1 MAVNCPFC
9 RYPNFADAKK
19 CRRCGKELPHV
30 CPECQHPL
38 PLDAKFCSKCGFI
51 FEQDK
56 IDVTA
61 YKTKSLRSRTFE
73 EERDQMF
80 REERSDQSVGF
91 KPKVHRL
98 KKCPECWHN
107 ISEEATFCTYCGTQ
121 FTEELTKET
130 PPTPSVSVRQ
140 PGTKKAQPPA
150 PGAVAKPG
158 AAPAAKKPAETP
170 ASTPGATPGPAKK
183 PGEASPVKPAGA
195 AAAAKPKP
203 VKAETKPKPKKPPMP
218 VAKTPLPGD
227 IKLNPPKTAELGI
240 KMIKVPAGAFSLPS
254 HNGKAIATKGF
265 YLSQV
270 PITCTQ
276 YQKFCQATGY
286 PAPLDWLEEAPLPD
300 KEEHPVIMISIKDA
314 LAFCQ
319 WAGFRLPTT
328 IEWAVAF
335 CGQEPHR
342 YPWGDDPQQVPVN
355 VDAAK
360 HLTTEPVMDKT
371 ADAGPYGHHGLV
383 GNIRQWVFDPPAKG
397 GILTPEK
404 IAEGKFGLA
413 GASWLDPVWLAEY
426 GRVDYIKDLDYR
438 GYHIGLRVAL
448 D

>member
-51 FEQDK
+51 FEQEK

-61 YKTKSLRSRTFE
+61 YKTKSLRSRTFD

-80 REERSDQSVGF
+80 RDERGEQSVGF

-121 FTEELTKET
+121 FTEELVKET

-140 PGTKKAQPPA
+140 PGSKKAQPAAPDAATKPA
-150 PGAVAKPG
+150 AAAKPG
-158 AAPAAKKPAETP
+158 AV
-170 ASTPGATPGPAKK
+170 PGPAKK
-183 PGEASPVKPAGA
+183 PGEAATAKPAGA
-195 AAAAKPKP
+195 AAKAKP
-203 VKAETKPKPKKPPMP
+203 VKVEAKPKPKKPPAP
-218 VAKTPLPGD
+218 VPKTPLPGD

-254 HNGKAIATKGF
+254 HNGKAIASKGF
-265 YLSQV
+265 YLSQA

-276 YQKFCQATGY
+276 YRKFCQATGY
-286 PAPLDWLEEAPLPD
+286 PAPVDWLDEAPLPD

-319 WAGFRLPTT
+319 WAGMRLPTT

-355 VDAAK
+355 VDAAN

-371 ADAGPYGHHGLV
+371 ADAGPYGHHDLV